1 MCHVCMGFSAF
12 HYSAAFHTQNW
23 VSQQTITCSNS
34 TIETIEKM
42 FKIDNKDTEITSLYN
57 HWKY

>member
-12 HYSAAFHTQNW
+12 HYSAAFHAQNW

-34 TIETIEKM
+34 TIETTEKM

-57 HWKY
+57 H